1 MSEVIRENMFE
12 WIQRHVGFSTTNKCK
27 TVSFSHTLV
36 HLGTQT
42 SALNYYY
49 YNKKFI
55 LIQTHPDFFATTPT
69 FLLFLLA
76 GVQKSRPR
84 EGEGEGELYEL
95 SNKKRKIDKTAN

>member
-36 HLGTQT
+36 HLETQT
-42 SALNYYY
+42 SALNYY

-69 FLLFLLA
+69 FLRFFA
-76 GVQKSRPR
+76 YGSSEKIDQRRVRKQ
-84 EGEGEGELYEL
+84 
-95 SNKKRKIDKTAN
+95 RKIDKTAWTGD